1 MGAPASLWILT
12 VAVFMFLPEEL
23 VGEGIGSEAAL
34 KLSSPEPD
42 HGLCWGSACI
52 QLFSGHGMCPGEL
65 FALLALQSRGIKMSE
80 LRSEGHCHTDGNSYK
95 R

>member
-34 KLSSPEPD
+34 KLSSPEPSTVCA
-42 HGLCWGSACI
+42 GAVPVFSCFLAMACG
-52 QLFSGHGMCPGEL
+52 QGCCSPFLLFKVGV
-65 FALLALQSRGIKMSE
+65 
-80 LRSEGHCHTDGNSYK
+80 
-95 R
+95 